1 MKQVALREERE
12 LSRVHNNPLHLWSR
26 TSAVSDWTV
35 HDRSAGGQ
43 TVRCVE
49 EAATAGAALASWL
62 PYQPVEQQL
71 SGPHLQLTP

>member
-1 MKQVALREERE
+1 MI
-12 LSRVHNNPLHLWSR
+12 
-26 TSAVSDWTV
+26 AVP
-35 HDRSAGGQ
+35 GGQ

-49 EAATAGAALASWL
+49 EAATAGAALAGWL